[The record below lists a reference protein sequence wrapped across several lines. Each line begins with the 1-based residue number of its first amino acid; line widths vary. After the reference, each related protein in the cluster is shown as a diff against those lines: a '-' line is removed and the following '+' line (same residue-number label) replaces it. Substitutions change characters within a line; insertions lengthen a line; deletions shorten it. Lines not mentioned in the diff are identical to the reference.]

1 MISLENF
8 EIINFDKNNFS
19 HMEVY
24 NDLDKGES
32 KSNMI
37 SLIGERLLLSHKTSE
52 LEYQN
57 AYLISKNS
65 QILGYLYLSSKSVDH
80 IYVELSILKK
90 YRKNKIG
97 SQVLNEVTEYIFLN
111 NNDLKEIRLSID
123 KSNIGSMKVAM
134 NAGYFYDDDDYRNE
148 KIDFTKDNPYY
159 VSKKR

>member
-37 SLIGERLLLSHKTSE
+37 SLIGERLLLSRKTSE

-65 QILGYLYLSSKSVDH
+65 QILGYLYLSSKSVNH

-97 SQVLNEVTEYIFLN
+97 SQVLNEVTDYIFLN

-134 NAGYFYDDDDYRNE
+134 NAEYFYDDNDYRNE
-148 KIDFTKDNPYY
+148 KINFTKDNPYY

>member
-8 EIINFDKNNFS
+8 EIINFDKNNFN

-37 SLIGERLLLSHKTSE
+37 SLIGERLLLSRKTSE

-57 AYLISKNS
+57 AYLISKNC

-97 SQVLNEVTEYIFLN
+97 SQVLNEVTDYIFLN

>member
-8 EIINFDKNNFS
+8 EIINFDKNNFN

-37 SLIGERLLLSHKTSE
+37 SLIGERLLLSRKTSE

-65 QILGYLYLSSKSVDH
+65 QILGYLYLSSKSMDH

-97 SQVLNEVTEYIFLN
+97 SQVLNEVTDYIFLN

-159 VSKKR
+159 ISKKR

>member
-8 EIINFDKNNFS
+8 EIINFDKNNFN

-37 SLIGERLLLSHKTSE
+37 SLIGERLLLSRKTSE

-97 SQVLNEVTEYIFLN
+97 SQVLNEVTDYIFLN

-148 KIDFTKDNPYY
+148 KIDFTKNNPYY